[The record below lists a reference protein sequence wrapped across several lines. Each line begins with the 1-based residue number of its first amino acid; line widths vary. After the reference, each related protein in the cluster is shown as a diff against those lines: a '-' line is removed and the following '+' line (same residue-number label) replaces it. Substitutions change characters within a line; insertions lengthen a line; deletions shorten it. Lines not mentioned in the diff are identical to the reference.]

1 MKNFKLITL
10 LLTLVVVVGSVSCKY
25 ENGPTLSLRSKK
37 ARVAG
42 SWFLYEIIT
51 KDEQGKIETETI
63 VFKEDENVTHLYTK
77 DGDYT
82 NTDIYGGNT
91 YISNAKW
98 EFSDGK
104 SKIKHNYEDG
114 TSESAEI
121 LKLEHK
127 EMWLKLSENNV
138 DYEFHYRAI

>member
-51 KDEQGKIETETI
+51 TDEQG
-63 VFKEDENVTHLYTK
+63 
-77 DGDYT
+77 
-82 NTDIYGGNT
+82 
-91 YISNAKW
+91 KW